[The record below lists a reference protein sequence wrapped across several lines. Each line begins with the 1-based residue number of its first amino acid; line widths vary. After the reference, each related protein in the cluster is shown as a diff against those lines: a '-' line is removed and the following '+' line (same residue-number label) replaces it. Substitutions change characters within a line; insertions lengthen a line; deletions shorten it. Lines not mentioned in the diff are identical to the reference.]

1 MARYGFK
8 QLKPMKDATYHGV
21 KKKWKLRRTRHINDY
36 GGKHESYAMAGN
48 NCGVASETH
57 GTFPQ
62 KTTTQSPSRSINR
75 FSKTRKVLTS
85 SVK

>member
-1 MARYGFK
+1 MAGNTRSYGKLASEVYMARYGFK

-48 NCGVASETH
+48 NCGVVSETH
-57 GTFPQ
+57 GTFP
-62 KTTTQSPSRSINR
+62 
-75 FSKTRKVLTS
+75 
-85 SVK
+85 